1 MDPIVLMILTVAVN
15 TLFTGL
21 IVSYFV
27 RRLESKLG
35 REDFKYQTKFTD
47 IYSKRMKT
55 LEQLIQK
62 FVTFETA
69 LVSFSSGVQIQIL
82 SKGQY
87 SDPHQES
94 KIQIMKRKFEDFE
107 EFYKNNR
114 HFLSDT
120 VDERISEIPNNLA
133 SIRVVVS
140 MVSDEPLLKSVPI
153 HVMEYLPESIELVG
167 FAGANMTE
175 PAVLLGRLVIEV
187 QNYSE
192 ELGKLYKLEAK
203 L

>member
-1 MDPIVLMILTVAVN
+1 
-15 TLFTGL
+15 
-21 IVSYFV
+21 
-27 RRLESKLG
+27 
-35 REDFKYQTKFTD
+35 
-47 IYSKRMKT
+47 
-55 LEQLIQK
+55 
-62 FVTFETA
+62 
-69 LVSFSSGVQIQIL
+69 
-82 SKGQY
+82 
-87 SDPHQES
+87 
-94 KIQIMKRKFEDFE
+94 MKRKFEDFE